1 MELVRSTSRGGNFVR
16 SILTCVLTVLLSVL
30 LGLLISHSAAAAST
44 AKWDG
49 SSIVYEDDTYKETT
63 ATSSTKPTMT
73 SGTKYWHVLEPTP
86 SGGNDHII
94 TFAAGTNVS
103 TATTAEY
110 RVYSVDRSL
119 NYSANPIISSTIP
132 IVPKNTGSSSNSK
145 TAVWENGALIYEGNS
160 YTGQNG
166 SFRTSDGTN
175 PPLASGSKY
184 YQYLSS
190 DSKKAYLLYF
200 SATTDPPT
208 ATSAQFISYD
218 ISSNAAG
225 NGVNWS
231 NPSTPTTVTIDTS
244 TVGNTTPG
252 GSTPGTSA
260 SSCSV
265 ENIGWIVCP
274 VSNFLAW
281 GMDNIFKM
289 LEGFLEVAPI
299 STDTNAPLYQAWNVI
314 RNIAN
319 VAFVIAFLIIIY
331 AQITSVGLNNYDLKK
346 LLPRLIIAA
355 ILVNLSYFI
364 CAIAVDLSNVTGA
377 GLEDILVS
385 IREDSIT
392 PNTNHIDSWQSVT
405 GYILA
410 AGTATGAATV
420 AIGGIVIASGA
431 SLGAALIL
439 LLPILLGLILA
450 VLVALLVL
458 AARQA
463 LITLLIIL
471 APLAFVAYLL
481 PNTEKLFER
490 WRSIFITMLVFYPLF
505 ALIFGGSQLAA
516 YLIIQTAHDINV
528 ILLAMFVQVAPLV
541 LTPLL
546 VRFSGGIIGR
556 IAGFVNDPKKGLIDR
571 TRTWAKQESEYMAAR
586 NMARRDPVRNRQIFR
601 RFALGMDE
609 QRRTREGRTA
619 AYKSWSDARWS
630 NSQSFSDIDQLNR
643 EASDVKTTGEM
654 HSAHRYDTWKQTTP
668 GGRRVDT
675 RLRISQTDHEA
686 AQSGLERQWNQNHS
700 SVVLRAR
707 INAETI
713 AKEVA
718 TLKQEH
724 EREFAELQTGNVAP
738 RLRAVREINNYANVA
753 RAALQRSQIETR
765 SLSSAQSQQQINF
778 ANLLANNIEIA
789 REAGGIAEQG
799 AKRAQADAE
808 AVITRGKLETIKA
821 IKDGSSVKAGDVM
834 GMAREIENALNQR
847 DVLTIR
853 AYMDMLSES
862 ANPGAEQIRRMA
874 SVVES
879 RLTGDDLQEFRE
891 HLNASAAI
899 NAGLE
904 DVATWSRDTSGRT
917 LRQVTRDVKTYNEM
931 TPMAFSQN
939 KKSTQFGA
947 FAIGA
952 ISQTMAN
959 SILTNPGARGN
970 LKPSVERALENIRA
984 GRDWRIGVDYT
995 NPDEN
1000 A

>member
-1 MELVRSTSRGGNFVR
+1 M
-16 SILTCVLTVLLSVL
+16 
-30 LGLLISHSAAAAST
+30 SHSTAAAST

-49 SSIVYEDDTYKETT
+49 SSIVYENKTYKETT
-63 ATSSTKPTMT
+63 ATASTKPAMA
-73 SGTKYWHVLEPTP
+73 SGSTYWHVLEPTL
-86 SGGNDHII
+86 SGANDHII
-94 TFAAGTNVS
+94 TFPSGTNIA
-103 TATTAEY
+103 TATSADY
-110 RVYSVDRSL
+110 RVFSVDRSL
-119 NYSANPIISSTIP
+119 NYSANPIISSTIS
-132 IVPKNTGSSSNSK
+132 IVPQNTGSSSNNQ
-145 TAVWENGALIYEGNS
+145 TAVWENGVLIYEGNH
-160 YTGQNG
+160 YEGQNG
-166 SFRTSDGTN
+166 TFRTSDGTN

-184 YQYLSS
+184 YQYLSTS
-190 DSKKAYLLYF
+190 TKKAYLIYF
-200 SATTDPPT
+200 SSTTDPPT
-208 ATSAQFISYD
+208 ATSAQLISYD

-225 NGVNWS
+225 TGINWS
-231 NPSTPTTVTIDTS
+231 NPSTPATITIDVS

-252 GSTPGTSA
+252 GSTPGENS

-265 ENIGWIVCP
+265 EGVGWIVCP

-289 LEGFLEVAPI
+289 LEGFLEVTPI

-331 AQITSVGLNNYDLKK
+331 SQLTSVGFSNYNLKK
-346 LLPRLIIAA
+346 LLPRLIITA
-355 ILVNLSYFI
+355 ILVNLSYLI

-377 GLEDILVS
+377 GLQDMLIS
-385 IREDSIT
+385 IRDNAVT
-392 PNTNHIDSWQSVT
+392 ANTNRIDSWESVT

-410 AGTATGAATV
+410 ATTATGAATV

-431 SLGAALIL
+431 SLSAALIL

-490 WRSIFITMLVFYPLF
+490 WRSIFVTMLVFYPLF

-516 YLIIQTAHDINV
+516 FLIIQTAHDINV

-546 VRFSGGIIGR
+546 VRFSGSLIGR

-571 TRTWAKQESEYMAAR
+571 TRNWAKQESEYMAAR

-609 QRRTREGRTA
+609 QRRAREGRTA
-619 AYKSWSDARWS
+619 AYKSWSDARWT
-630 NSQSFSDIDQLNR
+630 NSQSFSDIDQLTR

-654 HSAHRYDTWKQTTP
+654 HSANRYDTWKQTTS
-668 GGRRVDT
+668 GGRRTDT
-675 RLRISQTDHEA
+675 RLRLSQTNHEA
-686 AQSGLERQWNQNHS
+686 AQAGLERQWNQNHS
-700 SVVLRAR
+700 TTVLNAR

-724 EREFAELQTGNVAP
+724 EREFAELQTGNIAP
-738 RLRAVREINNYANVA
+738 RLQRVRHINNYADVA
-753 RAALQRSQIETR
+753 RAALQRSQTETNR
-765 SLSSAQSQQQINF
+765 LSFAQSQQQIDF
-778 ANLLANNIEIA
+778 ANLLTNNIEIA

-799 AKRAQADAE
+799 AKRAQANAS
-808 AVITRGKLETIKA
+808 AVITRAKLETIKA
-821 IKDGSSVKAGDVM
+821 IKDSSEIKAGDVM

-853 AYMDMLSES
+853 AYIDMLSES

-891 HLNASAAI
+891 HINASAPI

-931 TPMAFSQN
+931 TPVAFSQN

-952 ISQTMAN
+952 ISPTMAN
-959 SILTNPGARGN
+959 SILTNPGAKGN